1 MTVFTAFH
9 TTSTLGSITL
19 FMTSLI
25 DATGLYGGAATAGGG
40 AGAGAEQPASSDVA
54 TNIMAAAAA

>member
-1 MTVFTAFH
+1 MTVLTAFH

-25 DATGLYGGAATAGGG
+25 DATGLYGGAAGSGG
-40 AGAGAEQPASSDVA
+40 ASGAGCEQPATRHMALNTKAGA
-54 TNIMAAAAA
+54 T

>member
-25 DATGLYGGAATAGGG
+25 DATGLYGGAAGGG
-40 AGAGAEQPASSDVA
+40 ASGAGFEQPANKYMAPNTTAAVA
-54 TNIMAAAAA
+54 